1 MRENDTIK
9 DTLLLADVLINSGQ
23 YHRAID
29 LLNRN
34 EKLREGYYGRFLIA
48 QCYFKCHEFVEALNV
63 LDNMETNQRSG
74 LRFSS
79 GAFIHFP
86 NPKGQPEATVNVMD
100 HAYLPEGVDVSML
113 TSSVSLLRGHVH
125 VALNNIALA
134 IVNYKEAFRLD
145 PFCFEAL
152 ERLQT
157 LEAVCEDDQKQILK
171 SDLPGFSPAMASVI
185 EAIYMHKHPEDFP
198 TDIPSNLEPLKES
211 SEVLLNQAEFY
222 LSLSHYKKVYEITS
236 RILED
241 DPLNPECLPVHI
253 SILKML
259 EKTNDLFA
267 LANQLVNIY
276 PKSAIAWFATGT
288 YCLSTRKHDL
298 AKRHLRQTILIFNP
312 NSFLCDRVE
321 GTCSNISSVNINKKA
336 TQEDRRFGYAW
347 LALGHAHAADNEHDQ
362 AIAAY
367 CTAAQV
373 IRTSHIP
380 MLYIGVEYGKS
391 GNKKLAERFL
401 KHTLSLAPNDPAVL
415 HELGTLNYE
424 FANFDTALK
433 YLQAAYKSTCALSG
447 QVLAPYWEPLLNN
460 LAFTYRQ
467 LGQLDEALEMHKA
480 ALKLVENSPRTLEAM
495 AMVYAQQGHFG
506 QAIRALQTAL
516 PLHASRVQATIT
528 IDLLNFCHRMY
539 AMQLESVF
547 LPEPPFGLTSAT
559 DFVDAASRCTNKE
572 DKEEFTVGREI
583 TEMPPKERF
592 QLLNPSQSAGLPHG
606 VPSIRED
613 LDIIR
618 VPAAS
623 YQSMNQPLPRGQPNP
638 ADSVEEVSMEME

>member
-1 MRENDTIK
+1 
-9 DTLLLADVLINSGQ
+9 
-23 YHRAID
+23 
-29 LLNRN
+29 
-34 EKLREGYYGRFLIA
+34 
-48 QCYFKCHEFVEALNV
+48 
-63 LDNMETNQRSG
+63 METNQRSG

-86 NPKGQPEATVNVMD
+86 NPKGQLDLTANVLD

-125 VALNNIALA
+125 VALNNITLA
-134 IVNYKEAFRLD
+134 IVNYKEAFRQD

-152 ERLQT
+152 ERLQS
-157 LEAVCEDDQKQILK
+157 LEAICEDDQKQISKL
-171 SDLPGFSPAMASVI
+171 DLTGFSPEMTSLV

-198 TDIPSNLEPLKES
+198 TSIPIDLEPLKES

-222 LSLSHYKKVYEITS
+222 LSINHYKKVYEITS

-241 DPLNPECLPVHI
+241 DPLNPECLPIHI

-259 EKTNDLFA
+259 DKTNDLFA

-298 AKRHLRQTILIFNP
+298 AKRHLR
-312 NSFLCDRVE
+312 
-321 GTCSNISSVNINKKA
+321 KA
-336 TQEDRRFGYAW
+336 THEDRRFGYAW

-424 FANFDTALK
+424 LSHFDTALK
-433 YLQAAYKSTCALSG
+433 YLQAAYKSACALSG

-460 LAFTYRQ
+460 LAFAYRQ

-495 AMVYAQQGHFG
+495 AIVYAQQGHFG

-528 IDLLNFCHRMY
+528 VDLLNFCHRMY
-539 AMQLESVF
+539 AKQLETVF
-547 LPEPPFGLTSAT
+547 LPDYPLGPTSVT
-559 DFVDAASRCTNKE
+559 DAADAAARCTNEE
-572 DKEEFTVGREI
+572 DKEEFTVGRDI
-583 TEMPPKERF
+583 IEMPSKERF
-592 QLLNPSQSAGLPHG
+592 QLLNPSLSAGPPQG

-613 LDIIR
+613 LDLAH
-618 VPAAS
+618 VSSAS
-623 YQSMNQPLPRGQPNP
+623 CLSMNPPPPRRQSNL
-638 ADSVEEVSMEME
+638 ADTVEEVSMEME